1 MPATVDSLKVV
12 NDIAERAVA
21 LARDFNGSLSR
32 DPEQQ
37 QFLLQ
42 VVEHHRKEFLVPPKQ
57 SALAN
62 ARK

>member
-1 MPATVDSLKVV
+1 LGTLSSLKVV

-32 DPEQQ
+32 DSEQQ

-42 VVEHHRKEFLVPPKQ
+42 VVEHHRKEFPVPTKR
-57 SALAN
+57 SALAI
-62 ARK
+62 ARQ